1 MPWVVTCFDLLAPI
15 LGYCL
20 AIRKLALQAGI
31 FQEENN
37 KSIIRQA
44 ANSSN
49 TSKKN
54 SLSSETM
61 APSAEEQRQGKMI
74 KWNTSNISFFLL
86 VLFTRVTFDR
96 LFNSILNLIAKYLKR
111 TQFSHREN
119 IKLHIKRQLHIYKCK
134 FNKKF
139 LNMIFNFII
148 CLFDIFLHKFYISYL
163 FSCFF
168 LRISF
173 FFIFQKIKL

>member
-44 ANSSN
+44 VNSSN

-111 TQFSHREN
+111 T
-119 IKLHIKRQLHIYKCK
+119 
-134 FNKKF
+134 
-139 LNMIFNFII
+139 
-148 CLFDIFLHKFYISYL
+148 
-163 FSCFF
+163 
-168 LRISF
+168 
-173 FFIFQKIKL
+173 

>member
-20 AIRKLALQAGI
+20 AVRKLALQAGI
-31 FQEENN
+31 FQEKNN
-37 KSIIRQA
+37 KSIIIQA

-49 TSKKN
+49 TSNRSKEN
-54 SLSSETM
+54 SLSAETM

-96 LFNSILNLIAKYLKR
+96 LFNSILIHKLIAKYLKR
-111 TQFSHREN
+111 T
-119 IKLHIKRQLHIYKCK
+119 
-134 FNKKF
+134 
-139 LNMIFNFII
+139 
-148 CLFDIFLHKFYISYL
+148 
-163 FSCFF
+163 
-168 LRISF
+168 
-173 FFIFQKIKL
+173 